1 MKAFQERAFDILV
14 ATSVVEVGIDIPN
27 ASVIVIEEA
36 DRFGLSQLHQ
46 FRGRV
51 GRGDH
56 QSYCFLIP
64 GEHAS
69 LENARLEAL
78 EKSAD
83 GFHIAETDLA
93 LRGPGSF
100 FGTRQSGFPDV
111 AMESLTNLK
120 LISLAR
126 AEAETLL
133 TADPS
138 LERHPLLRQS
148 LTRFT
153 ARVHME

>member
-1 MKAFQERAFDILV
+1 MKAFKEHAFDILV

-51 GRGDH
+51 GRSEY
-56 QSYCFLIP
+56 QSYCFLMP
-64 GEHAS
+64 GDHAS
-69 LENARLEAL
+69 TENKRLTAL
-78 EKSAD
+78 EKSND
-83 GFHIAETDLA
+83 GFAISETDLA
-93 LRGPGSF
+93 IRGPGSF
-100 FGTRQSGFPDV
+100 LGIRQSGLPDV

-120 LISLAR
+120 LVSLAR
-126 AEAETLL
+126 AEAEALL
-133 TADPS
+133 NEDPQ
-138 LERHPLLRQS
+138 LQQHALLRQS

-153 ARVHME
+153 NQVHME